1 MERGVI
7 VGGLMICGS
16 FLLAALLNRSAME
29 EMPAPAATAPAMVS
43 PVIAPASDPNAADC
57 SDGAE
62 ADPNA
67 SSEPAEAAGSDLM
80 VNGTERCRR

>member
-29 EMPAPAATAPAMVS
+29 EMPAPATTAPAVVA
-43 PVIAPASDPNAADC
+43 PVIAPTSDSKAAAC
-57 SDGAE
+57 SDAAE

-67 SSEPAEAAGSDLM
+67 VIEPVEPAGSDLM
-80 VNGTERCRR
+80 VNGTERCPR